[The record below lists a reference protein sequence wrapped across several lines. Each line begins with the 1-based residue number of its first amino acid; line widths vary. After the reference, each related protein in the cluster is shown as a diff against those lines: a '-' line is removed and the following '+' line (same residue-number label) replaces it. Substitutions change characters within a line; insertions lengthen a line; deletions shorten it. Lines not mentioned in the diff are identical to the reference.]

1 MDTRALSS
9 GTVPQFLLPLQT
21 NLHMPSLTR
30 LPVKKKMPRFAVK
43 AVNSGDSEHRNIVD
57 EDMLVLRKRMHEVR
71 MEEINYIPPQHW
83 MEWEKKWYT
92 TYDSDVCSSL
102 LWLQNILLNTRPGVA
117 VAIVALIS
125 LSVAASLL
133 EIPIHLKEI
142 ITELLNNLH
151 L

>member
-9 GTVPQFLLPLQT
+9 ITVPQFLPLQT
-21 NLHMPSLTR
+21 KLHRPSLTR
-30 LPVKKKMPRFAVK
+30 VPLKKKMPRFAVK
-43 AVNSGDSEHRNIVD
+43 AATSGGSEHRNIVD
-57 EDMLVLRKRMHEVR
+57 EDMLVLRKRMHE
-71 MEEINYIPPQHW
+71 
-83 MEWEKKWYT
+83 
-92 TYDSDVCSSL
+92 
-102 LWLQNILLNTRPGVA
+102 NILLNTRPGVA

>member
-9 GTVPQFLLPLQT
+9 ITVPQFLPLQT
-21 NLHMPSLTR
+21 KLHRPSLTR
-30 LPVKKKMPRFAVK
+30 VPLKKKMPRFAVK
-43 AVNSGDSEHRNIVD
+43 AATSGGSEHRSIVD
-57 EDMLVLRKRMHEVR
+57 EDMLVLRKRMHELR

-102 LWLQNILLNTRPGVA
+102 VWLQNILLNTRPGVA
-117 VAIVALIS
+117 VAMLALIS

-133 EIPIHLKEI
+133 EIPIHLHEI
-142 ITELLNNLH
+142 TTELLNELH
-151 L
+151 V